1 MSFTRTVFNR
11 TASKLFVF
19 LLVTAHNC
27 QAQKKYSLS
36 VQLKD
41 TSNSPSFE
49 GLKKKLPASTFK
61 DTLSL
66 QHELQKTIFRLQSE
80 GYLAASIDSMH
91 TDSNSVTA
99 FLFLGEKYKWRP
111 RDQCQPVGSEDNTR
125 KPLYRSVQHV
135 NPPRRLSKALRDFMH
150 FFVKMTNTF

>member
-99 FLFLGEKYKWRP
+99 FLFLGEKYKWVMLDKGNADDADRK
-111 RDQCQPVGSEDNTR
+111 STR
-125 KPLYRSVQHV
+125 LNSSHSSVSRM
-135 NPPRRLSKALRDFMH
+135 PSSA
-150 FFVKMTNTF
+150 